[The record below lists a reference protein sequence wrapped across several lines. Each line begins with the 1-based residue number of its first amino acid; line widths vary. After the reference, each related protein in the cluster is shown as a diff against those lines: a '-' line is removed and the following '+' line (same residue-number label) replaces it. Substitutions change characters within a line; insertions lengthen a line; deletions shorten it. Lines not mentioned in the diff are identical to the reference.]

1 MCIAGGHRPDWLILR
16 PASRS
21 AEIATWARAIRS
33 AVVLVAKFDDAS
45 LLSGISGVRLERDP
59 VRQLGPIRI
68 VGSGYRFLVLLGRVG
83 LWFVKA
89 SVGHGN
95 PLWKSGSR
103 PVRRVFQLLEHIA
116 EWLQ

>member
-1 MCIAGGHRPDWLILR
+1 MRM
-16 PASRS
+16 
-21 AEIATWARAIRS
+21 AIRS
-33 AVVLVAKFDDAS
+33 AVVLVAKFDHAS

-59 VRQLGPIRI
+59 VRQVGPIRI
-68 VGSGYRFLVLLGRVG
+68 VGFGYRFLALLGRVR

-103 PVRRVFQLLEHIA
+103 PLRRLFQLLEHIA